1 MRALA
6 TSTIMLLPE
15 VDLRLHNATVGLYF
29 AIRMSAW
36 IMCQTQR
43 TCTTH
48 THDARSYTAPTF
60 SSPSI
65 VHALPAT
72 ASIPPSSPLPS
83 LAPPLDYPPPLL
95 PSPFPLAPLF
105 SRSLAL
111 PLLLFFSPLST
122 SWPPRPH
129 HPPIIAP
136 SVSPCLIS
144 TCFATRNC

>member
-48 THDARSYTAPTF
+48 THDTRSYTAPTF

-65 VHALPAT
+65 VHALPRHRLHT
-72 ASIPPSSPLPS
+72 TLLPPAFPGPS
-83 LAPPLDYPPPLL
+83 LGLPPPLL
-95 PSPFPLAPLF
+95 PSPFPLAPPCF
-105 SRSLAL
+105 PV
-111 PLLLFFSPLST
+111 PLLFHCFYFFPFVHLLAA
-122 SWPPRPH
+122 P
-129 HPPIIAP
+129 AP
-136 SVSPCLIS
+136 SPPDNRTL
-144 TCFATRNC
+144 CFSLSHFHLFCDS